1 MTKTPNNIQWTVS
14 DLELFNNTHNRYEVV
29 EGQLIVTRAPHWQ
42 HQEITGNVYVALKAW
57 CRETGLGRT
66 AIAPGIIFSET
77 DSVIPDVVWI
87 RQERLDNSLD
97 ESGHL
102 TTSPDLVVEV
112 VSKSQRDRQR
122 NYELKLKLYSAEGVL
137 EYWIL
142 DRQLQELK
150 VYRREESILKLAATL
165 FPSDELTS
173 PQLPGFRCLVSEL
186 FD

>member
-1 MTKTPNNIQWTVS
+1 MTFSSQKNRWTVS
-14 DLELFNNTHNRYEVV
+14 DLQLFDDPRNQYEIIDGEL
-29 EGQLIVTRAPHWQ
+29 LVTRAPHWK
-42 HQEITGNVYVALKAW
+42 HQEIVGNVYAALKAW
-57 CRETGLGRT
+57 CRETGLGRA
-66 AIAPGIIFSET
+66 AIAPGVIFSET

-102 TTSPDLVVEV
+102 TTSPDLVMEV

-122 NYELKLKLYSAEGVL
+122 DYELKLKLYSAEGVL

-150 VYRREESILKLAATL
+150 VYRREESVLKLAATL
-165 FPSDELTS
+165 FPSDTLTS